1 MKFSS
6 GLKAQLVW
14 QIWSWEANTFIPNLT
29 DGWMRAED
37 LPRSFSSGGHSEE
50 LSRQNGP
57 CPACSNELRTD
68 YFLLSLLLLHSSA
81 LVCICFLRANRLMGQ
96 DSLHDP
102 TQPRVT
108 MCMEYAGPS
117 FIPNIIFSPLSFC
130 TVGLGQWP
138 LSTGWRKGVS

>member
-14 QIWSWEANTFIPNLT
+14 QIWIWEGNIFIPSLT
-29 DGWMRAED
+29 DGWIRAED
-37 LPRSFSSGGHSEE
+37 LAPFFPSGGHSEE

-57 CPACSNELRTD
+57 CPARSNELLTD
-68 YFLLSLLLLHSSA
+68 YFFLLLHYSA
-81 LVCICFLRANRLMGQ
+81 LVCTCFLRTNRLMGQ
-96 DSLHDP
+96 DPFHDP

-108 MCMEYAGPS
+108 THMEHVGPI

-130 TVGLGQWP
+130 TLGLGQWP
-138 LSTGWRKGVS
+138 ASTGWRKGVS